1 MPRGVVAN
9 FDALVGLGVVRGDDG
24 LEFPFHCVA
33 ISDGTRTIDPGTV
46 VRFETTPRFGRF
58 EAARIEP
65 A

>member
-33 ISDGTRTIDPGTV
+33 IADGTRTIDPGTV
-46 VRFETTPRFGRF
+46 VCFETTQRFGRL